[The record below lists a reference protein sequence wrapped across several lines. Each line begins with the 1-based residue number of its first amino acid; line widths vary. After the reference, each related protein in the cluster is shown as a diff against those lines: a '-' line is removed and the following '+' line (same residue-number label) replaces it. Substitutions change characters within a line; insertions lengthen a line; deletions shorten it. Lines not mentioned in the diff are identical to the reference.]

1 MDLIQFRGL
10 ERLIAVLIGAFCV
23 YLGYKLFD
31 KLPEKSDSSGKTIL
45 PGGISIYFSRVGPG
59 IFFALF
65 GAVIIIYSIITQV
78 SINDPMFAINASD
91 KDSTRIRQITYF
103 GNQKGIIDSTEIEKY
118 RYDTRDYILKLNQL
132 TTSLNK
138 SISDKSTKF
147 DEQLVTDINIMMPE
161 IKHILM
167 ARVWAEDWGDYK
179 NFKRWVKN
187 KNYSDYPDAIK
198 TAAEIFNKK

>member
-1 MDLIQFRGL
+1 MNLIQFRGL

-31 KLPEKSDSSGKTIL
+31 KLPEKSDGSGKAVL
-45 PGGISIYFSRVGPG
+45 PGGISIYLSRVGPG
-59 IFFALF
+59 VFFALF

-78 SINDPMFAINASD
+78 TINDPMFATYASD
-91 KDSTRIRQITYF
+91 QDSTGIHQITYF
-103 GNQKGIIDSTEIEKY
+103 GNQEGIIDSTEIEKY
-118 RYDTRDYILKLNQL
+118 RYDTRDYILKLNHL
-132 TTSLNK
+132 TTFLNK
-138 SISDKSTKF
+138 GISDKSAKF

-179 NFKRWVKN
+179 SFKRWVKN